1 MQVTAMLLAL
11 SMAVPAADP
20 KAPASVKVS
29 NCLILAIDDVAV
41 PAQDAG
47 MITAI
52 NVKEHG
58 QLLVQ
63 KGTLLAQIE
72 DRDLQVKHKLA
83 EIELS
88 AAKEQAESTVAQDVA
103 DKTAAVAKTEW
114 ENAVEINAKSPRTVS
129 DTEVRRLKLTYERYV
144 LEAEKAMLEQRVARL
159 TEQAKQS
166 AIEVVD
172 SDIRKRKIEAPVDGV
187 VEKVF
192 KRVGEWVTP
201 GEHVVRVVRM
211 DRLRVEG
218 MLPAE
223 EYSPEDVAQQPVK
236 IEITTTRGGEKIK
249 KEVKGKLDY
258 VSPVIEGGEYRIW
271 VEVEN
276 PKTEGGYWLLRPGQ
290 YADMTIELKGGR

>member
-11 SMAVPAADP
+11 SMAAPAADT

-58 QLLVQ
+58 QLPVE

-72 DRDLQVKHKLA
+72 DRDLQVKRKLA

-88 AAKEQAESTVAQDVA
+88 AAKEQAESSVSLDVA
-103 DKTAAVAKTEW
+103 EKTAAVAKTEW

-166 AIEVVD
+166 AIEVVE
-172 SDIRKRKIEAPVDGV
+172 IGRA
-187 VEKVF
+187 
-192 KRVGEWVTP
+192 
-201 GEHVVRVVRM
+201 HV
-211 DRLRVEG
+211 
-218 MLPAE
+218 
-223 EYSPEDVAQQPVK
+223 
-236 IEITTTRGGEKIK
+236 
-249 KEVKGKLDY
+249 
-258 VSPVIEGGEYRIW
+258 
-271 VEVEN
+271 
-276 PKTEGGYWLLRPGQ
+276 
-290 YADMTIELKGGR
+290 